1 MLTYNSYPYV
11 EYAIMTEYRV
21 FVGEGVVIAEW
32 IDRVGVKGWHLSR
45 LKECEIVKLFNLF
58 KRN

>member
-21 FVGEGVVIAEW
+21 FVGEGVVIAE
-32 IDRVGVKGWHLSR
+32 
-45 LKECEIVKLFNLF
+45 
-58 KRN
+58 